1 MDEQSPLSPLPDVQ
15 HPADVFKARIAQH
28 LSTAACGVAFDL
40 WRSVAKQ
47 DAKEEGSELM
57 PPVTRS
63 LRMGIQALTAV
74 YKALTEL
81 NGAPDDEEELG
92 DAGLAVDDFH
102 RPPLLTPQMR
112 RSRLL
117 LHGGAGGMHEPI
129 QHQPEDLHGT
139 LNRLGQDQRKA
150 ALSTALERAKRANA
164 PDDVLDGLERELREV
179 MGLAAPTSPDERP
192 ALDLGRPPGAGQD
205 DDEDE
210 DDKDPNILRDGPL
223 GLGPSLIAANPG
235 VTQVLQQAVM
245 PTATNDHNDDY
256 EEA

>member
-15 HPADVFKARIAQH
+15 SPADVLKARIAEH

-40 WRSVAKQ
+40 WRSVAK
-47 DAKEEGSELM
+47 EEASDPM
-57 PPVTRS
+57 PYTTQRS
-63 LRMGIQALTAV
+63 LRLGIQALTAV

-81 NGAPDDEEELG
+81 NGAPDEEEELG
-92 DAGLAVDDFH
+92 DASLAADNFH
-102 RPPLLTPQMR
+102 RTPRMR
-112 RSRLL
+112 RERLP
-117 LHGGAGGMHEPI
+117 LHRGAGGMHEPI

-150 ALSTALERAKRANA
+150 ALSTALERAKRGNA

-179 MGLAAPTSPDERP
+179 MGLAAPASPDERP

-205 DDEDE
+205 DEDEDE

-235 VTQVLQQAVM
+235 VTQVLQEAVT
-245 PTATNDHNDDY
+245 PNEDNNDGY